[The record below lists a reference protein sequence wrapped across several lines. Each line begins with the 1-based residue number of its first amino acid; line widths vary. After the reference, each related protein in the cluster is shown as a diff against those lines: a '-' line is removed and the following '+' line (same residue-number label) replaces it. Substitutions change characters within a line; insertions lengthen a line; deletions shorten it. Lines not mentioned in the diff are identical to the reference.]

1 MMRNQSHRAGL
12 GGILDE
18 ALGGT
23 PHVRILRYLCR
34 AGGEHTGRAI
44 GRAIQVSHPAV
55 HRALRTL
62 AGRAMV
68 QAVRHGP
75 AIAYR
80 LNEDHWLV
88 RTGIRP
94 LFDAEAAF
102 FTAVGEAVRA
112 AAGVPVRSVLVF
124 GSVAR
129 GEAGAESDIDLLSIT
144 ASARAAAKAEES
156 LAEGAA
162 VLRHQ
167 FGRRLSV
174 MVLPAVEFARRYRRR
189 ERLAREIVETG
200 WVIAGD
206 SLSEVLR

>member
-1 MMRNQSHRAGL
+1 MDF

-44 GRAIQVSHPAV
+44 GRAVQISHPAA

-62 AGRAMV
+62 VGRAMV
-68 QAVRHGP
+68 HAVKHGA

-88 RTGIRP
+88 RTAIRP
-94 LFDAEAAF
+94 LFDAEAGFLA
-102 FTAVGEAVRA
+102 AVGEAVRK
-112 AAGVPVRSVLVF
+112 AAGVPVPSVILF

-129 GEAGAESDIDLLSIT
+129 GEAEAGSDIDLLCLT
-144 ASARAAAKAEES
+144 ASAAAVAEAERNLS
-156 LAEGAA
+156 EGATA
-162 VLRHQ
+162 LRLE
-167 FGRRLSV
+167 FGRRFSV
-174 MVLPAVEFARRYRRR
+174 LVLPAVEFARRYRRR
-189 ERLAREIVETG
+189 DRLAREIVETG
-200 WVIAGD
+200 WVIAGEPV
-206 SLSEVLR
+206 SGVLR

>member
-1 MMRNQSHRAGL
+1 MKNQKFSGSL

-44 GRAIQVSHPAV
+44 GRAVQVSHPAV
-55 HRALRTL
+55 HRTLRAL

-68 QAVRHGP
+68 QAVRHGA

-80 LNEDHWLV
+80 LNEDHWLI

-94 LFDAEAAF
+94 LFDAESAF
-102 FTAVGEAVRA
+102 LSIVGEAVRQ

-129 GEAGAESDIDLLSIT
+129 GGAGPDSDMDLLCL
-144 ASARAAAKAEES
+144 AARATEVPDAERN
-156 LAEGAA
+156 LAEAA
-162 VLRHQ
+162 AALRRQ

-189 ERLAREIVETG
+189 ERLSREIVETG
-200 WVIAGD
+200 WVVAGD
-206 SLSEVLR
+206 SVSEVLR

>member
-1 MMRNQSHRAGL
+1 VKNRWPVGGI

-44 GRAIQVSHPAV
+44 GRAVQISHPAV

-68 QAVRHGP
+68 QAIRHGP

-88 RTGIRP
+88 RAGIRP
-94 LFDAEAAF
+94 LFEAEAAF
-102 FTAVGEAVRA
+102 FTAVGEAIRK
-112 AAGVPVRSVLVF
+112 AAGVPLRSVLVF

-129 GEAGAESDIDLLSIT
+129 GEAGSGSDIDVLCLAATSG
-144 ASARAAAKAEES
+144 AGAEAERNLAEAAAT
-156 LAEGAA
+156 
-162 VLRHQ
+162 LRRE
-167 FGRRLSV
+167 FGRRFSV
-174 MVLPAVEFARRYRRR
+174 MVLPAAEFARRYRRR
-189 ERLAREIVETG
+189 DRLAREIVETG

-206 SLSEVLR
+206 PLSEVLR

>member
-1 MMRNQSHRAGL
+1 MKNQKFSGSL

-44 GRAIQVSHPAV
+44 GRAVQVSHPAV
-55 HRALRTL
+55 HRTLRAL

-80 LNEDHWLV
+80 LNEDHWLI

-94 LFDAEAAF
+94 LFDAESAF
-102 FTAVGEAVRA
+102 LSTVGEAVRQ

-129 GEAGAESDIDLLSIT
+129 GGADPDSDMDLLCLT
-144 ASARAAAKAEES
+144 TRATEVPAAERNLAEAAAAS
-156 LAEGAA
+156 
-162 VLRHQ
+162 
-167 FGRRLSV
+167 S
-174 MVLPAVEFARRYRRR
+174 
-189 ERLAREIVETG
+189 
-200 WVIAGD
+200 AGGC
-206 SLSEVLR
+206 R